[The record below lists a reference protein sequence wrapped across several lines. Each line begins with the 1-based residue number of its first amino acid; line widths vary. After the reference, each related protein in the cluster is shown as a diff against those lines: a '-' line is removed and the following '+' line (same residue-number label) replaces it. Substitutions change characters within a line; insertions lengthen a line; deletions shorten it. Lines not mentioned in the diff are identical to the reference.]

1 MIWLDG
7 IALPAGLA
15 WIDEFESR
23 EVSQT
28 ITRTLDG
35 SLVVFYGAQTRG
47 LPITL
52 ASEADAGWLTRAQLE
67 ALALRA
73 ASPGGVYPLQL
84 RDRLW
89 SVMFRHH
96 EPPAFQ
102 ATPLIYLANPGPSD
116 FYLATLKLMT
126 V

>member
-1 MIWLDG
+1 MMALDG
-7 IALPAGLA
+7 IALPAGLV
-15 WIDEFESR
+15 WTDEFESR
-23 EVSQT
+23 QVSQT

-47 LPITL
+47 QPITL
-52 ASEADAGWLTRAQLE
+52 ASEPDAGWLTRTQVE

-73 ASPGGVYPLQL
+73 ASPGGVFLLQL
-84 RDRLW
+84 RGRLW
-89 SVMFRHH
+89 SVLFRHH
-96 EPPAFQ
+96 EAPAFQ
-102 ATPLIYLANPGPSD
+102 AIPLINLANPSPTD

>member
-1 MIWLDG
+1 MMSLDG
-7 IALPAGLA
+7 IALPAGLV
-15 WIDEFESR
+15 WTDEFESR
-23 EVSQT
+23 AVNQT

-52 ASEADAGWLTRAQLE
+52 ASEPDAGWLTRAQVE

-73 ASPGGVYPLQL
+73 ASPGGAYALQL
-84 RDRLW
+84 RGRLW
-89 SVMFRHH
+89 NVMFRHH
-96 EPPAFQ
+96 EAPAFQ
-102 ATPLIYLANPGPSD
+102 ATPLINLANPTPAD